1 MADVEDRAVV
11 HRSEWLM
18 LLVVGSLALLV
29 ASLPYLIG
37 YAAATPETVFN
48 GFPLDLED
56 SYSHLAK
63 MQQGLSGTWR
73 YRLLFTPEDH
83 PGVYLNTFY
92 LALGNFSRL
101 SGLSLLATYHLARL
115 LTGALLL
122 GTAYRFISDFL
133 MDRVQR
139 RMAFLFLVSSSGLGW
154 LLIAVSGSF
163 TPGGLTPMD
172 FWLLDAYTFL
182 TLMTFPHMILAIALL
197 LLLFRHTLIFW
208 EKGGLGHLFS
218 SFALALA
225 LTVIHPFSPL
235 LYGVVLAAYYGL
247 LVVTRGFDVSVA
259 RQAGRVLSP
268 SKGARQPSAGRSADS
283 TKSEGTDPARWRPVI
298 SLAGLGLLP
307 LPLVVYSAKVLRND
321 PIFASWSAQNVTPSP
336 PIVYTLLGYGL
347 LTMLAIPGGIYL
359 WRKGGRGRFLVLWM
373 VAALILMYLPFKFQR
388 RMVEGL
394 QVPVSIVA
402 TAGLYAWLRPWLAC
416 SRLARWLAARRYP
429 TPRLLAVITFLLVAF
444 AAMSNLYFLA
454 ALGAAALERSPQ
466 LYYSPDEIA
475 AIEWLG
481 QHTSSK
487 ATVLS
492 SYEVGGLIPARIG
505 HPVYW
510 GHWCETAFLPQK
522 EADAVTIF
530 AADTD
535 QATRH
540 ALLAQ
545 YGIAYLFY
553 GPRERA
559 LGDFNPED
567 KPYLMRIFSNSEVSI
582 YRVFIRHE
590 QTSSFHSQ
598 FIV

>member
-1 MADVEDRAVV
+1 MADIEDRAVI

-18 LLVVGSLALLV
+18 LLLAGSLTLLV

-37 YAAATPETVFN
+37 YVAATPEAIFN
-48 GFPLDLED
+48 GFPLDPED

-73 YRLLFTPEDH
+73 YQLLFTPEDH

-92 LALGNFSRL
+92 VALGHFSRL
-101 SGLSLLATYHLARL
+101 TGPSLVTTYHLARL
-115 LTGALLL
+115 LTGILLL

-133 MDRVQR
+133 MDRAQR
-139 RMAFLFLVSSSGLGW
+139 RVAFLLLVSSSGLGW
-154 LLIAVSGSF
+154 LLIAVTGSF

-172 FWLLDAYTFL
+172 FWLMDAYTLL
-182 TLMTFPHMILAIALL
+182 TLMTFPHMILALTLL

-208 EKGGLGHLFS
+208 EKGGLGHLCGG
-218 SFALALA
+218 FALALG

-235 LYGVVLAAYYGL
+235 LYGVVLVAYYGL
-247 LVVTRGFDVSVA
+247 LVAARGFDVSAA
-259 RQAGRVLSP
+259 RQDYHVASL
-268 SKGARQPSAGRSADS
+268 SKGAQPNASCPADS
-283 TKSEGTDPARWRPVI
+283 TKSGGPTPAQWRPMV

-307 LPLVVYSAKVLRND
+307 LPLVVYYANALRSD
-321 PIFASWSAQNVTPSP
+321 PVFASWSAQNVTPSP

-347 LTMLAIPGGIYL
+347 LTVLAVPGGIYL
-359 WRKGGRGRFLVLWM
+359 WRRGGRGRFLVLWM

-388 RMVEGL
+388 RMFEGL
-394 QVPVSIVA
+394 HVPVSIVA

-454 ALGAAALERSPQ
+454 ALGAAAFERSPQ
-466 LYYSPDEIA
+466 LYYSPDEVA

-481 QHTSSK
+481 QHTSSQ

-505 HPVYW
+505 QRVYW
-510 GHWCETAFLPQK
+510 GHWCETAFLSRKQ
-522 EADAVTIF
+522 ADAAAIF
-530 AADTD
+530 AADTA
-535 QATRH
+535 QATRR
-540 ALLAQ
+540 ALLEQ

-553 GPRERA
+553 GPREQA
-559 LGDFNPED
+559 LGDFDPASSPLLESAFTD
-567 KPYLMRIFSNSEVSI
+567 GDVSI
-582 YRVFIRHE
+582 YW
-590 QTSSFHSQ
+590 
-598 FIV
+598 IVR

>member
-37 YAAATPETVFN
+37 YAAATPEAIFN
-48 GFPLDLED
+48 GFPLDPED

-63 MQQGLSGTWR
+63 MQQGFSGTWR

-83 PGVYLNTFY
+83 PDVYLNTFY
-92 LALGNFSRL
+92 VALGHFSRL
-101 SGLSLLATYHLARL
+101 TRLSLLTTYHLARL

-139 RMAFLFLVSSSGLGW
+139 RVAFLLLVSSSGLGW
-154 LLIAVSGSF
+154 LLIAVAGSF

-172 FWLLDAYTFL
+172 FWLLDAYIFL
-182 TLMTFPHMILAIALL
+182 TLMTFPHMILAVALL

-208 EKGGLGHLFS
+208 EKGGLGHLCG
-218 SFALALA
+218 SFALALG

-235 LYGVVLAAYYGL
+235 LYGVVLAAYCGS
-247 LVVTRGFDVSVA
+247 LVTTRGFNVSAV
-259 RQAGRVLSP
+259 
-268 SKGARQPSAGRSADS
+268 RQPSAGRPADAM
-283 TKSEGTDPARWRPVI
+283 KSEEATPAQWRPVV
-298 SLAGLGLLP
+298 SLAGLALLP
-307 LPLVVYSAKVLRND
+307 LPLVVYYANALQSDLV
-321 PIFASWSAQNVTPSP
+321 FVSWSAQNVTLSP

-347 LTMLAIPGGIYL
+347 LTVLAIPGSIYL
-359 WRKGGRGRFLVLWM
+359 WRKGGRERFLVLWM

-388 RMVEGL
+388 RMFEGL
-394 QVPVSIVA
+394 HVPVSIVA
-402 TAGLYAWLRPWLAC
+402 TAGLYAWLRPRLAC
-416 SRLARWLAARRYP
+416 SRLACWLAARHYP
-429 TPRLLAVITFLLVAF
+429 VPRLLAVTTFLVVTF
-444 AAMSNLYFLA
+444 AAISNLYSLA
-454 ALGAAALERSPQ
+454 ALGVATLEHSPE

-475 AIEWLG
+475 AIGWLG
-481 QHTSSK
+481 QHTSSQ

-505 HPVYW
+505 HRAYW
-510 GHWCETAFLPQK
+510 GHWCETAFLSQK
-522 EADAVTIF
+522 ETDAATIF

-535 QATRH
+535 QTTRR

-553 GPRERA
+553 GPREQA
-559 LGDFNPED
+559 LGDFVPASSPLLESVFVD
-567 KPYLMRIFSNSEVSI
+567 GDVSI
-582 YRVFIRHE
+582 YRV
-590 QTSSFHSQ
+590 
-598 FIV
+598 VK